1 MVLYP
6 AHAIWEYKVI
16 DTFRTMLK
24 PTLQYLTEK
33 TSHRDIAA
41 PCLALWHVEFIVSIT
56 ALPNADKVQFKINIR
71 PTQSS

>member
-6 AHAIWEYKVI
+6 AHAIWEDKVI
-16 DTFRTMLK
+16 DTFRTMLH

-33 TSHRDIAA
+33 TSHRYIAA
-41 PCLALWHVEFIVSIT
+41 PCLALWNAQFIVSIS

-71 PTQSS
+71 PTQTS